1 MMFNSNTSVG
11 SNQIQEKF
19 EIDKLNLEHTRSQSH
34 PPKSNFELSN
44 PFKIPNFESA
54 QLEMGQT

>member
-19 EIDKLNLEHTRSQSH
+19 EIDKLNLEHTQSQSH
-34 PPKSNFELSN
+34 LIHQNQTSNFQ
-44 PFKIPNFESA
+44 IPNFESA